1 MQGQQESKLLPLF
14 YLEMKTFS
22 LTKRHECR
30 IILIATFVSQNG
42 DEDMGKKGE
51 DTKKFIREKA
61 ICLFAQ
67 KGFKNVTMKDICTV
81 TGLSRGG
88 LYRHYDSTQQIF
100 SEIVDM
106 LMNAQDNELSDKMEA
121 GLPAPQILEEILE
134 RYRREMLDSSA
145 SLSVAIYEFFSEN
158 FSDGQD
164 NLLLRQYQYSVDMW
178 SEFLSYG
185 IKRGEFKKVDCK
197 EVIDIIIFSY
207 QGARMYST
215 IIPLDEE
222 IPMRIINHIKK
233 TLLV

>member
-1 MQGQQESKLLPLF
+1 M
-14 YLEMKTFS
+14 
-22 LTKRHECR
+22 
-30 IILIATFVSQNG
+30 SQNG

-61 ICLFAQ
+61 ACLFAQ
-67 KGFKNVTMKDICTV
+67 KGYKNVTMKDICAI

-106 LMNAQDNELSDKMEA
+106 LMNAQDNELSAKMAA

-134 RYRREMLDSSA
+134 RYRMEMLDNKA

-185 IKRGEFKKVDCK
+185 IRRGEFKKVDCK

-207 QGARMYST
+207 QGVRMYST

-233 TLLV
+233 ILLV

>member
-1 MQGQQESKLLPLF
+1 
-14 YLEMKTFS
+14 
-22 LTKRHECR
+22 
-30 IILIATFVSQNG
+30 
-42 DEDMGKKGE
+42 MGKKGE

-61 ICLFAQ
+61 ACLFAQ
-67 KGFKNVTMKDICTV
+67 KGYKNVTMKDICAI

-88 LYRHYDSTQQIF
+88 LYRHYDSPQQIF

-106 LMNAQDNELSDKMEA
+106 LMNSQDNELSEKMAA
-121 GLPAPQILEEILE
+121 GLPARQILEEILE
-134 RYRREMLDSSA
+134 RYRMEMLDSST

-207 QGARMYST
+207 QGVRMYST

>member
-1 MQGQQESKLLPLF
+1 M
-14 YLEMKTFS
+14 
-22 LTKRHECR
+22 
-30 IILIATFVSQNG
+30 SQKSG

-106 LMNAQDNELSDKMEA
+106 LMNAQDNELSAKMAA

-134 RYRREMLDSSA
+134 RYRMEMLDNKA

-185 IKRGEFKKVDCK
+185 IRRGEFKKVDCK

-207 QGARMYST
+207 QGVRMYST
-215 IIPLDEE
+215 IVPLDEE
-222 IPMRIINHIKK
+222 IPMRVVNHIKK

>member
-1 MQGQQESKLLPLF
+1 M
-14 YLEMKTFS
+14 
-22 LTKRHECR
+22 
-30 IILIATFVSQNG
+30 SQKSG

-106 LMNAQDNELSDKMEA
+106 LMNAQDNELSAEMAA

-134 RYRREMLDSSA
+134 RYRMEMLDSKA

-207 QGARMYST
+207 QGVRMYST

>member
-1 MQGQQESKLLPLF
+1 M
-14 YLEMKTFS
+14 
-22 LTKRHECR
+22 TKRHECR
-30 IILIATFVSQNG
+30 IILLATFVSQNG

-134 RYRREMLDSSA
+134 RYRMEMLDSKA

-207 QGARMYST
+207 QGVRMYST

>member
-1 MQGQQESKLLPLF
+1 
-14 YLEMKTFS
+14 
-22 LTKRHECR
+22 
-30 IILIATFVSQNG
+30 
-42 DEDMGKKGE
+42 MGKKGE

-100 SEIVDM
+100 FEIVDM
-106 LMNAQDNELSDKMEA
+106 LMNAQDNELSEKMEA

-185 IKRGEFKKVDCK
+185 IERGEFKKVDCK

-207 QGARMYST
+207 QGVRMYST

>member
-1 MQGQQESKLLPLF
+1 
-14 YLEMKTFS
+14 
-22 LTKRHECR
+22 
-30 IILIATFVSQNG
+30 
-42 DEDMGKKGE
+42 MGKKGE
-51 DTKKFIREKA
+51 DTKKLIREKA
-61 ICLFAQ
+61 ACLFAQ
-67 KGFKNVTMKDICTV
+67 KGYKNVTMKDICAI

-88 LYRHYDSTQQIF
+88 LYRHYDSPQQIF

-106 LMNAQDNELSDKMEA
+106 LMNSQDNELSEKMAA
-121 GLPAPQILEEILE
+121 GLPARQILEEILE
-134 RYRREMLDSSA
+134 RYRMEMLDSST

-185 IKRGEFKKVDCK
+185 IKRGEFKKVECK

-207 QGARMYST
+207 QGVRMYST
-215 IIPLDEE
+215 IVPLDEE
-222 IPMRIINHIKK
+222 IPMRIVNHIKK

>member
-1 MQGQQESKLLPLF
+1 
-14 YLEMKTFS
+14 
-22 LTKRHECR
+22 
-30 IILIATFVSQNG
+30 
-42 DEDMGKKGE
+42 MGKKGE
-51 DTKKFIREKA
+51 YTKKLIREKA
-61 ICLFAQ
+61 TCLFAQ
-67 KGFKNVTMKDICTV
+67 KGYKNVTMKDICAI

-88 LYRHYDSTQQIF
+88 LYRHYDSPQQIF

-106 LMNAQDNELSDKMEA
+106 LMNSQDNELSEKMAA
-121 GLPAPQILEEILE
+121 GLPARQILEEILE
-134 RYRREMLDSSA
+134 RYRMEMLDSST

-207 QGARMYST
+207 QGVRMYST
-215 IIPLDEE
+215 IVPLDEE
-222 IPMRIINHIKK
+222 IPMRVVNHIKK

>member
-1 MQGQQESKLLPLF
+1 
-14 YLEMKTFS
+14 
-22 LTKRHECR
+22 
-30 IILIATFVSQNG
+30 
-42 DEDMGKKGE
+42 MGKKGE

-106 LMNAQDNELSDKMEA
+106 LMNAQDNELSAEMAA
-121 GLPAPQILEEILE
+121 GLPAPQILEKILE
-134 RYRREMLDSSA
+134 RYRMEMLDSKA

-207 QGARMYST
+207 QGVRMYST